1 MRRGA
6 RGADAASLRSRV
18 LIEHDLLRESV
29 PEIESGLGIPRTVRQ
44 SSAFVSATPI
54 DHAHS
59 V

>member
-1 MRRGA
+1 MRDQSGLNYDCA
-6 RGADAASLRSRV
+6 LDF